1 MNFLI
6 RIFAF
11 ILVLLSTHINATVI
25 FNDRNSDL
33 SNDPNNPTLL
43 TDIGVG
49 SFDILGHLSQADHDY
64 LTINL
69 VGSELSSIELTEWSN
84 SYNTDWWITINESTI
99 HYLNQTVVG
108 ENILDASFNP
118 TLDTS
123 ASTFVIGTRTVSLTL
138 DYGFR
143 ITTVVPIPA
152 AAWLFG
158 SALVGLGI
166 IRKK

>member
-6 RIFAF
+6 RIFTF
-11 ILVLLSTHINATVI
+11 ILVLFSTHINATVI
-25 FNDRNSDL
+25 YNDRNIDL
-33 SNDPNNPTLL
+33 SDDFLNPTSLS
-43 TDIGVG
+43 DIGVG
-49 SFDILGHLSQADHDY
+49 SFDILGHLSQNDEDY

-69 VGSELSSIELTEWSN
+69 VGSELSSIELTEWSS
-84 SYNTDWWITINESTI
+84 SYNLDWWITINDSTI
-99 HYLNQTVVG
+99 YYLNQSVVG

-123 ASTFVIGTRTVSLTL
+123 ASTFVIGTQTGSLTL